1 MKRLIFYFLLSLTV
15 SVIGCAT
22 QRKAEKFYDKHPEKL
37 AEKCATEFPVKD
49 SIIKGDSVI
58 LFDTLWETFTDTLI
72 SEPQVVIE
80 TRIAP
85 KTVTKTVVVRDTIIR
100 ENTAKVSVLNSQI
113 AKLNEA
119 NRNLVELNADLS
131 QKLVRISD
139 ERDTF
144 KHERNNARLLNW
156 ILILAI
162 GLGIGLAIRKKLK
175 LW

>member
-1 MKRLIFYFLLSLTV
+1 MKRIFFYFLLFLTV

-49 SIIKGDSVI
+49 SIIKGDSVV

-72 SEPQVVIE
+72 SEPQVVTEIK
-80 TRIAP
+80 TVP
-85 KTVTKTVVVRDTIIR
+85 KIVTKTVVVRDTIIR
-100 ENTAKVSVLNSQI
+100 ENTAKVAVLSSQI

-119 NRNLVELNADLS
+119 NRVLSEKTHELS
-131 QKLVRISD
+131 Q

-144 KHERNNARLLNW
+144 KHERNKWRLRFFLLLFGVT
-156 ILILAI
+156 ILY
-162 GLGIGLAIRKKLK
+162 GFKVKTTKKL
-175 LW
+175 W

>member
-1 MKRLIFYFLLSLTV
+1 MKRLIFYFLLFLTV

-72 SEPQVVIE
+72 SEPQVVTEIK
-80 TRIAP
+80 TVP
-85 KTVTKTVVVRDTIIR
+85 KIVTKTVVVRDTIIR
-100 ENTAKVSVLNSQI
+100 ENTAKVAVLSSQI

-119 NRNLVELNADLS
+119 NRVLSEKTHELS
-131 QKLVRISD
+131 Q

-144 KHERNNARLLNW
+144 KHERNKWRLRFFLLLFGVT
-156 ILILAI
+156 ILYGFKVRFTKRFI
-162 GLGIGLAIRKKLK
+162 
-175 LW
+175 

>member
-1 MKRLIFYFLLSLTV
+1 VVR
-15 SVIGCAT
+15 
-22 QRKAEKFYDKHPEKL
+22 
-37 AEKCATEFPVKD
+37 
-49 SIIKGDSVI
+49 
-58 LFDTLWETFTDTLI
+58 FDTLWETFTDTLI
-72 SEPQVVIE
+72 SEPQVIIE
-80 TRIAP
+80 TKLVP
-85 KTVTKTVVVRDTIIR
+85 KTVTKWVTIIDTIIR
-100 ENTAKVSVLNSQI
+100 ENTARVAVLGSQI

-119 NRNLVELNADLS
+119 NQALNTKTHELTG
-131 QKLVRISD
+131 

>member
-1 MKRLIFYFLLSLTV
+1 MKNILFLLIILT
-15 SVIGCAT
+15 GCAT
-22 QRKAEKFYDKHPEKL
+22 QKKADKFYAKHPELL
-37 AEKCATEFPVKD
+37 ALKCATTYPVKD

-72 SEPQVVIE
+72 SEPQVIIE
-80 TRIAP
+80 TKIVP
-85 KTVTKTVVVRDTIIR
+85 KTVTKWVTIRDTIIR
-100 ENTAKVSVLNSQI
+100 ENTARVAVIGSQI

-144 KHERNNARLLNW
+144 KHERNKWRLRFFLLLFGVT
-156 ILILAI
+156 ILY
-162 GLGIGLAIRKKLK
+162 GFKVKTTKKL
-175 LW
+175 W

>member
-1 MKRLIFYFLLSLTV
+1 MKRIFFYFLLFLTV

-72 SEPQVVIE
+72 SEPQVVTEIK
-80 TRIAP
+80 TVP
-85 KTVTKTVVVRDTIIR
+85 KIVTKTVVVRDTIIR
-100 ENTAKVSVLNSQI
+100 ENTAKVAVLSSQI

-119 NRNLVELNADLS
+119 NRVLSEKTHELS
-131 QKLVRISD
+131 Q

-144 KHERNNARLLNW
+144 KHERNKWRLRFFLLLFGVT
-156 ILILAI
+156 ILY
-162 GLGIGLAIRKKLK
+162 GFKVKTTKKL
-175 LW
+175 W

>member
-1 MKRLIFYFLLSLTV
+1 MKYLIIILFFAS
-15 SVIGCAT
+15 CAT

-58 LFDTLWETFTDTLI
+58 RFDTLWETFTDTLI
-72 SEPQVVIE
+72 SEPQVIVE
-80 TRIAP
+80 TRIVP

-100 ENTAKVSVLNSQI
+100 ENTARVSVLGSQI

-119 NRNLVELNADLS
+119 NQALNTKTHELS
-131 QKLVRISD
+131 Q

-144 KHERNNARLLNW
+144 KHERNKARRLNW
-156 ILILAI
+156 ILFVAI
-162 GLGIGLAIRKKLK
+162 GVGVGLAIRKKLR
-175 LW
+175 L

>member
-1 MKRLIFYFLLSLTV
+1 MKNILFLLIILT
-15 SVIGCAT
+15 GCAT
-22 QRKAEKFYDKHPEKL
+22 QKKADKFYAKHPELL
-37 AEKCATEFPVKD
+37 ALKCATTYPVKD

-72 SEPQVVIE
+72 SEPQVIIE
-80 TRIAP
+80 TKIVP
-85 KTVTKTVVVRDTIIR
+85 KTVTKWVTIRDTIIR
-100 ENTAKVSVLNSQI
+100 ENTARVAVLGSQI

-144 KHERNNARLLNW
+144 KHERNKWRLRFFLLLFGVT
-156 ILILAI
+156 ILY
-162 GLGIGLAIRKKLK
+162 GFKVKTTKKL
-175 LW
+175 W

>member
-1 MKRLIFYFLLSLTV
+1 MKRIFFYFLLFLTV

-72 SEPQVVIE
+72 SEPQVVTEIK
-80 TRIAP
+80 TVP
-85 KTVTKTVVVRDTIIR
+85 KIVTKTVVVRDTIIR
-100 ENTAKVSVLNSQI
+100 ENTAKVAVLSSQI

-119 NRNLVELNADLS
+119 NRVLSEKTHELS
-131 QKLVRISD
+131 Q

-144 KHERNNARLLNW
+144 KHERNKWRLRFFLLLFGVT
-156 ILILAI
+156 ILYGFKVRFTKRFI
-162 GLGIGLAIRKKLK
+162 
-175 LW
+175 

>member
-1 MKRLIFYFLLSLTV
+1 M
-15 SVIGCAT
+15 IGCAT

-72 SEPQVVIE
+72 SEPQVVTEI
-80 TRIAP
+80 
-85 KTVTKTVVVRDTIIR
+85 KTVPKIVTKWVTIRDTIIR
-100 ENTAKVSVLNSQI
+100 ENTARVAVLGSQI

-119 NRNLVELNADLS
+119 NRLLVESNADLS

-144 KHERNNARLLNW
+144 KHERNKWRLRFFLLLFGVT
-156 ILILAI
+156 ILY
-162 GLGIGLAIRKKLK
+162 GFKVKTTKKL
-175 LW
+175 W